1 MKTNK
6 KALKLIEMGL
16 SPKTVL
22 NLQESEIN
30 TLLKKFGLNE
40 QVPTTTTKTQTVK
53 TTTIPRASAEKGV
66 AIDGHTVRLNNGNI
80 ELTRTEGEMKEDEV
94 DPMNVFKGQF
104 TQDPHQV
111 GASTDMSDPDGA
123 IDGMPTES
131 EMSESKK
138 KTKDNAWAICTSQLG
153 KQFKTTE
160 RSEWSAK
167 QKNKYER
174 CVKDVKQSLKEGK
187 DPYISLIEKEIV
199 SLVEKNLQPKMT
211 KGDFMKML
219 SEQPTTAP
227 TKPDVK
233 PGVKPGTKPR
243 TRPAHPGK
251 NPNPGENPAP
261 KATDKEK
268 AKEDVI
274 QVIMKLLKNGK

>member
-16 SPKTVL
+16 SPNTVL
-22 NLQESEIN
+22 NLKESDIDV
-30 TLLKKFGLNE
+30 LFKKFGLTE
-40 QVPTTTTKTQTVK
+40 EVKGAVVVKAGTDPTQIKAMTDKGMNVK
-53 TTTIPRASAEKGV
+53 VETEMTEDEEDPMDFEKGQRTQDAHQV
-66 AIDGHTVRLNNGNI
+66 GPSTNDGFNDYGDGMP
-80 ELTRTEGEMKEDEV
+80 TEGEMK
-94 DPMNVFKGQF
+94 
-104 TQDPHQV
+104 
-111 GASTDMSDPDGA
+111 
-123 IDGMPTES
+123 
-131 EMSESKK
+131 ESKK

-153 KQFKTTE
+153 KEFKTTE
-160 RSEWSAK
+160 RSEWNAK

-174 CVKDVKQSLKEGK
+174 CVKDVKQAIKEGK
-187 DPYISLIEKEIV
+187 DPYVSLIEKEIV
-199 SLVEKNLQPKMT
+199 SLVERNLQPRMT
-211 KGDFMKML
+211 KGDLIKML

-261 KATDKEK
+261 KAADKEK

-274 QVIMKLLKNGK
+274 QVIMKLLNNGE

>member
-16 SPKTVL
+16 SPNTVL
-22 NLQESEIN
+22 NLKESDIDI
-30 TLLKKFGLNE
+30 LFKKFGLTE
-40 QVPTTTTKTQTVK
+40 QGIVMM
-53 TTTIPRASAEKGV
+53 SAEKVNANPQKLKDLTSKGINV
-66 AIDGHTVRLNNGNI
+66 KVETEMTEDEEDPMDFEKGQRTQDAHQVGPSTDDGFNDYGDGMP
-80 ELTRTEGEMKEDEV
+80 TEGEMK
-94 DPMNVFKGQF
+94 
-104 TQDPHQV
+104 
-111 GASTDMSDPDGA
+111 
-123 IDGMPTES
+123 
-131 EMSESKK
+131 ESKK
-138 KTKDNAWAICTSQLG
+138 KTKDNPWAICTSQLG
-153 KQFKTTE
+153 KEFKTRE
-160 RSEWSAK
+160 RSEWNAK

-174 CVKDVKQSLKEGK
+174 CVKDVKQAIKEGK
-187 DPYISLIEKEIV
+187 DPYVSLIEKEIV
-199 SLVEKNLQPKMT
+199 SLVERNIQPRMT
-211 KGDFMKML
+211 KGDLIKML

-268 AKEDVI
+268 AKEDVM
-274 QVIMKLLKNGK
+274 QVIMKLLNNGK

>member
-22 NLQESEIN
+22 NLQESEIT
-30 TLLKKFGLNE
+30 TLFKKFGLSE
-40 QVPTTTTKTQTVK
+40 QGLVVVKKGTDPTEIKKMTSQGINVK
-53 TTTIPRASAEKGV
+53 VETEMTEDEEDPMDFEKG
-66 AIDGHTVRLNNGNI
+66 AR
-80 ELTRTEGEMKEDEV
+80 
-94 DPMNVFKGQF
+94 

-111 GASTDMSDPDGA
+111 GPSTDDGYNDYG
-123 IDGMPTES
+123 DGMPTES
-131 EMSESKK
+131 QMTEGNK

-199 SLVEKNLQPKMT
+199 SLVERNLQPKMT

-261 KATDKEK
+261 KAADKEK